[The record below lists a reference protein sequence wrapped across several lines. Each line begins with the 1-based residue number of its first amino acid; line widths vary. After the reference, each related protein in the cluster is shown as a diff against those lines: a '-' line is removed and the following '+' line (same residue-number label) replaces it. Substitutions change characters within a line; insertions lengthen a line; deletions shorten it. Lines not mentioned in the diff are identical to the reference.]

1 MVETPITK
9 DPFRRNKKCIHIY
22 LIEVLCDMGALRNEG
37 KPHLFPRDK
46 QGKLCVFMLLREEV
60 DSRGEM
66 MEGQK
71 GV

>member
-9 DPFRRNKKCIHIY
+9 DQFRRNKKCVHIY
-22 LIEVLCDMGALRNEG
+22 LIGVLCDMGALRNEG
-37 KPHLFPRDK
+37 KLHLFPRDK
-46 QGKLCVFMLLREEV
+46 QGNLCVFMLLCEEV
-60 DSRGEM
+60 DSCGEM